1 MRQPGS
7 PARVALA
14 VLNNR
19 RQQLPNIEGITP
31 MARDRSAFATAEDS
45 GPALSLCA
53 EEQQHD
59 TA

>member
-31 MARDRSAFATAEDS
+31 MARDRCAFATAEDS
-45 GPALSLCA
+45 GPPLSLI
-53 EEQQHD
+53 
-59 TA
+59 